1 MNELQSLNLEFNFPG
16 LGQVVLA
23 LLVSLLLAQV
33 VAWVYR
39 RTYEGMSF
47 STSFVHALVLASL
60 VGCMLI
66 MAIGSNLA
74 AGLGMLGTLSIIR
87 FRTQL
92 RDPRDIIFMF
102 ATIAIGIATG
112 SGAWSIAAVGTAMFC
127 LAVFYLQ
134 WAPATAMRKFEG
146 LLRYTLPADAEDS
159 RIQDVLDDFC
169 EDVELIAVR
178 ESEQGNQSEFAYQVR
193 LRQANRNGELVD
205 RLSGIGTASNVQ
217 FTMQRFNVGL

>member
-1 MNELQSLNLEFNFPG
+1 
-16 LGQVVLA
+16 
-23 LLVSLLLAQV
+23 
-33 VAWVYR
+33 
-39 RTYEGMSF
+39 
-47 STSFVHALVLASL
+47 
-60 VGCMLI
+60 MLI

-112 SGAWSIAAVGTAMFC
+112 SGAWDIAAVGTLIFC
-127 LAVFYLQ
+127 LTVFYLQ

-146 LLRYTLPADAEDS
+146 LLRYTLPTDAEDS
-159 RIQDVLDDFC
+159 RIQGVLDDYC

-178 ESEQGNQSEFAYQVR
+178 ESEQGHLSEFAYQVR
-193 LRQANRNGELVD
+193 LKQANRNGELVD

-217 FTMQRFNVGL
+217 FTLQRFNVGL